1 MLEKMSDF
9 FEARL
14 DGYDDHMITKIE
26 CASEFYPFTAKQLP
40 TAENCCILDLG
51 CGTGL
56 ELQEYYKR
64 NSSAKVTGIDL
75 SQGMLTELQR
85 KFVGKDITLILG
97 SYFDVPLGENVFDA
111 AVSVESLHHFTK
123 EEKVGLYSKLHIA
136 LKDDGYFI
144 LTDYFSLSDDEE
156 RMHRNNLIA
165 LKTEQGITDDEFYHY
180 DTPLTV
186 KHELEALVEAGFASV
201 EVLNNWGATYT
212 IKAVK

>member
-14 DGYDDHMITKIE
+14 DGYDEHMMTNIE
-26 CASEFYPFTAKQLP
+26 SANEFYPFTAKQLP
-40 TAENCCILDLG
+40 TTENCHVLDLG

-56 ELQEYYKR
+56 ELQEYYPL
-64 NSSAKVTGIDL
+64 NPSAMVTGIDL
-75 SQGMLTELQR
+75 SQGMLAELKR
-85 KFVGKDITLILG
+85 KFANKDITLMLG
-97 SYFDVPLGENVFDA
+97 SYFDVPFGEEVFDA

-123 EEKVGLYSKLHIA
+123 GEKIKLYSKLHKA
-136 LKDDGYFI
+136 LKDKGYFI

-156 RMHRNNLIA
+156 QMHRRNLLA
-165 LKTEQGITDDEFYHY
+165 LKAEQGITDDEFYHY

-186 KHELEALVEAGFASV
+186 KHESEALVEAGFSSV
-201 EVLNNWGATYT
+201 VVLNNWGATYT

>member
-14 DGYDDHMITKIE
+14 DGYDSHMMTNIE

-75 SQGMLTELQR
+75 SEGMLTELQR

-180 DTPLTV
+180 DTPLTM
-186 KHELEALVEAGFASV
+186 KHEIEALVEAGFSSV
-201 EVLNNWGATYT
+201 EALNNWGATYT
-212 IKAVK
+212 VKAAK